1 MILVCIK
8 ESDKRL
14 GVKKGEIYAAER
26 YHLDPHEKCKLLY
39 RLPDMHEPMC
49 NQYWGD
55 VEVMGNF
62 HPTSAWMERV
72 RT

>member
-1 MILVCIK
+1 MMLVQVK

-14 GVKKGEIYAAER
+14 GVKKGEVYVAEQ
-26 YHLDPHEKCKLLY
+26 YHLDPHEKCTLLR

-49 NQYWGD
+49 NQYWHE
-55 VEVMGNF
+55 VEIMGNF
-62 HPTSAWMERV
+62 SPTSAWMKKI